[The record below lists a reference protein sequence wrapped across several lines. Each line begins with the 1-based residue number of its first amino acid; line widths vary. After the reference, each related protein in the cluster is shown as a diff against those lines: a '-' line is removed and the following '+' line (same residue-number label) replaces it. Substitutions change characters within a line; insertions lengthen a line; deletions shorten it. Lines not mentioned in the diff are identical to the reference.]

1 MNLFE
6 KVKKS
11 SKKLFYRN
19 KLEKCKNNIKT
30 TQKTMKE
37 IIGKSKAFHQNL
49 PNNLRI
55 NKSITDKKN
64 IADKFNEFFI
74 NIGSN
79 LAAKTPPS
87 NINFD
92 SYLPHVCTNFAE
104 KSVTVEELKRAFFS
118 LKPIKTPGYDNID
131 VNIVRKIFKKLKTP
145 LMRIFNLS
153 LTTGTFPDKL
163 KTAKVSPIFKNRERY
178 LLTNYQPIS
187 VLPCFSKIIEHIIYE
202 NLTGNKMLFKK
213 QFGFRSG
220 HSTDQALLEL
230 IDQICECF
238 DEKIFSKNF
247 C

>member
-79 LAAKTPPS
+79 LAAIIPPS
-87 NINFD
+87 NMNFD
-92 SYLPHVCTNFAE
+92 SYLPHACTIFAE
-104 KSVTVEELKRAFFS
+104 ESVTEEALKIAFFS
-118 LKPIKTPGYDNID
+118 LKPNKTPGYDNIN
-131 VNIVRKIFKKLKTP
+131 VNVVKKIYEELITP
-145 LMRIFNLS
+145 LMHIFNLS
-153 LTTGTFPDKL
+153 LIT
-163 KTAKVSPIFKNRERY
+163 
-178 LLTNYQPIS
+178 
-187 VLPCFSKIIEHIIYE
+187 
-202 NLTGNKMLFKK
+202 
-213 QFGFRSG
+213 
-220 HSTDQALLEL
+220 
-230 IDQICECF
+230 
-238 DEKIFSKNF
+238 
-247 C
+247 